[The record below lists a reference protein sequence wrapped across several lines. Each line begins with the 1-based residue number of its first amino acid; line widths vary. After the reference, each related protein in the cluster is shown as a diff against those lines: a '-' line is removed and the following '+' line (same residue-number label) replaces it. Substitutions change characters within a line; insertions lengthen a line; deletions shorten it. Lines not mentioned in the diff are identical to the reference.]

1 MKQSIKVTIKG
12 PKAPRGGRVTARGG
26 RVRSAGTRK
35 G

>member
-1 MKQSIKVTIKG
+1 MKQTVRVTIKSSRT
-12 PKAPRGGRVTARGG
+12 PRGGRVTAKGG

>member
-1 MKQSIKVTIKG
+1 MKQTVRVTIKSSRT
-12 PKAPRGGRVTARGG
+12 PRGGRVTARGG